1 MTSAINT
8 SGINVNYPVPGINN
22 SSQGF
27 RDNFAAIK
35 TDFNVAATEI
45 TDLQNNVV
53 VKQAL
58 SGTTLNNN
66 MANTLISNAATRGFR
81 HSTFNL
87 GNAISGTLVINASL
101 GDVQTGTINGNTTI
115 QFTGWAPSGTQS
127 NVEVQLN
134 IGNNLAVLALPEQ
147 VTINGTSGIETVE
160 NYTNANGIPTLTI
173 PFGVNRLDYRFSSLD
188 CGESITIEPYNQP
201 RQSTQLQQRIPSP
214 IGQQGDVA
222 GTVCVD
228 TATSLAFATCTA
240 TEDVYE
246 IITCDSTAGFY
257 LDMPIQFTGIVFGG
271 VTAGT
276 TYYVRS
282 IPSVTTFTI
291 SATPGT
297 TTGPAALVNLSTTS
311 GSMTVSP
318 VNYLYVSSGSFDATV
333 IPKTASNTTIVT
345 TTVTGTNTSATGN
358 LITVSSTA
366 NFVVGYPV
374 VFSGTISNVYAT
386 TTYGT
391 DNVINVSSTAG
402 MLTGGRIAFTGNVF
416 GGLSQS
422 TYYITNIYS
431 GNSNITV
438 STTFGGSNLALTAGT
453 TTGNCVASYNGIMGG
468 LTTTDYFV
476 QSVANGTTFTV
487 STSQGGA
494 PVVLID
500 ENGSMNVTTVTDY
513 TVTLNSTSNIANND
527 PIVFSG
533 NVFGGVTSGQ
543 TYYIANIVGG
553 TTLSI
558 SKTRAN
564 GIAGQK
570 MNLVTANGN
579 MVVSVYEGTSIWK
592 RTQLNNW

>member
-8 SGINVNYPVPGINN
+8 NGINVNYPVPGINN

-27 RDNFAAIK
+27 RDNFAAIR
-35 TDFNVAATEI
+35 TDLNVAANEI

-53 VKQAL
+53 LKQAL
-58 SGTTLNNN
+58 SGTTLNND

-134 IGNNLAVLALPEQ
+134 VGNNLAVISLPTQ
-147 VTINGTSGIETVE
+147 VNINGTSGIETIE
-160 NYTNANGIPTLTI
+160 NYANANGIPTLTI
-173 PFGVNRLDYRFSSLD
+173 PYNVNRLDYRFSSLD

-201 RQSTQLQQRIPSP
+201 RQSTQIQQRIPSP
-214 IGQQGDVA
+214 IGEQGDVA

-228 TATSLAFATCTA
+228 TATSLAFALCSA
-240 TEDVYE
+240 TEDTYE

-257 LDMPIQFTGIVFGG
+257 LDMPVQFTGIVFGG

-282 IPSVTTFTI
+282 IPSATTFTI

-297 TTGPAALVNLSTTS
+297 ASGPAALVNLSTAS

-318 VNYLYVSSGSFDATV
+318 VNYMYVASGSYDATI
-333 IPKTASNTTIVT
+333 IPKTASNTTVVT
-345 TTVTGTNTSATGN
+345 TTVTGTNTRATGN

-374 VFSGTISNVYAT
+374 AFSGTISNVFAT
-386 TTYGT
+386 ATYGT
-391 DNVINVSSTAG
+391 DNVITVSSTSG
-402 MLTGGRIAFTGNVF
+402 MVTGGRIAFTGNVF
-416 GGLSQS
+416 GNLSTT
-422 TYYITNIYS
+422 TYYITNIYT

-438 STTFGGSNLALTAGT
+438 STTFGGGNLALTAGT
-453 TTGNCVASYNGIMGG
+453 TTGNCVASYNGIMGN

-476 QSVANGTTFTV
+476 QSVANATTFTV
-487 STSQGGA
+487 ATTQGGA
-494 PVVLID
+494 PVALID
-500 ENGSMNVTTVTDY
+500 ENGTMNVTTVTDY
-513 TVTLNSTSNIANND
+513 TITLNSTSNIANND

-533 NVFGGVTSGQ
+533 NVFGGVLSDQ
-543 TYYIANIVGG
+543 IYYIANVANG

-558 SKTRAN
+558 SGTRAN

-570 MNLVTANGN
+570 MALTTANGN

>member
-8 SGINVNYPVPGINN
+8 NGINVNYPVPGINN

-27 RDNFAAIK
+27 RDNFTAIR
-35 TDFNVAATEI
+35 TDLNTAATEI

-58 SGTTLNNN
+58 SGTTLNND

-134 IGNNLAVLALPEQ
+134 VGNNLAVISLPTQ
-147 VTINGTSGIETVE
+147 VNINGTSGIETIE
-160 NYTNANGIPTLTI
+160 NYANANGIPTLTI
-173 PFGVNRLDYRFSSLD
+173 PYNVNRLDYRFSSLD

-201 RQSTQLQQRIPSP
+201 RQSTQIQQRIPSP
-214 IGQQGDVA
+214 IGEQGDVA

-228 TATSLAFATCTA
+228 TATSLAFALCSA
-240 TEDVYE
+240 TEDTYE

-257 LDMPIQFTGIVFGG
+257 LDMPVQFTGIVFGG

-282 IPSVTTFTI
+282 IPSATTFTI

-297 TTGPAALVNLSTTS
+297 ASGPAALVNLSTAS

-318 VNYLYVSSGSFDATV
+318 VNYMYVASGSYDATI
-333 IPKTASNTTIVT
+333 IPKTASNTTVVT
-345 TTVTGTNTSATGN
+345 TTVTGTNTRATGN

-374 VFSGTISNVYAT
+374 AFSGTISNVFAT
-386 TTYGT
+386 ATYGT
-391 DNVINVSSTAG
+391 DNVITVSSTSG
-402 MLTGGRIAFTGNVF
+402 MVTGGRIAFTGNVF
-416 GGLSQS
+416 GNLSTT
-422 TYYITNIYS
+422 TYYITNIYT

-438 STTFGGSNLALTAGT
+438 STTFGGGNLALTAGT
-453 TTGNCVASYNGIMGG
+453 TTGNCVASYNGIMGN

-476 QSVANGTTFTV
+476 QSVANATTFTV
-487 STSQGGA
+487 ATTQGGA
-494 PVVLID
+494 PVALID
-500 ENGSMNVTTVTDY
+500 ENGTMNVTTVTDY
-513 TVTLNSTSNIANND
+513 TITLNSTSNIANND

-533 NVFGGVTSGQ
+533 NVFGGVLSDQ
-543 TYYIANIVGG
+543 IYYIANVANG

-558 SKTRAN
+558 SGTRAN

-570 MNLVTANGN
+570 MALTTANGN